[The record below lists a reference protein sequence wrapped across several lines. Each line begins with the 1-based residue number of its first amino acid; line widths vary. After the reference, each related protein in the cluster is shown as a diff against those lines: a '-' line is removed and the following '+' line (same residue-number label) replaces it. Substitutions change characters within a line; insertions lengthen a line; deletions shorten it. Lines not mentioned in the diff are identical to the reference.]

1 MDSITDSEGLR
12 CAYEADSG
20 FYNVGDTVYISGTRT
35 MEDIAHDWIK
45 LPQKKINQTKKYQD
59 ALDFIS
65 ELPGGKPKRFVGHS
79 LGASVAQALGE
90 RFKVE
95 ARAYGT
101 PSFDIFG
108 TGNPEYTVRYKHNYD
123 PVGLLDRGAQTSTSP
138 SWWPHSYQGYEVRS
152 NETIS

>member
-1 MDSITDSEGLR
+1 M
-12 CAYEADSG
+12 
-20 FYNVGDTVYISGTRT
+20 
-35 MEDIAHDWIK
+35 
-45 LPQKKINQTKKYQD
+45 
-59 ALDFIS
+59 
-65 ELPGGKPKRFVGHS
+65 
-79 LGASVAQALGE
+79 AQALGE

-152 NETIS
+152 NETVSSKKRHGGRGDRGTTPAGGRT